1 MIIGK
6 TSKSCKQM
14 FLFPDCD
21 SFCVLLNCIYL
32 LISIITLTWY
42 IFTIQLLI
50 KRDSNKA
57 IDKNRKLIVYFSI
70 YLVYL
75 CPAKIT
81 DTVSSIPRLFEFMES
96 YPLPQILGPINARLF
111 LSRCTRLQISLG
123 PFLNT

>member
-6 TSKSCKQM
+6 TSKSCKQK

-50 KRDSNKA
+50 KRDSNKT

-70 YLVYL
+70 YLGIYVL
-75 CPAKIT
+75 Q
-81 DTVSSIPRLFEFMES
+81 M
-96 YPLPQILGPINARLF
+96 
-111 LSRCTRLQISLG
+111 LQIQLVL
-123 PFLNT
+123 FHLVVK